1 MSSLRCFLLC
11 LLCAAWSGTLYAQ
24 TTQVDGQISTQINA
38 GAGAG
43 GADQLQVTLQL
54 QAQGE
59 AFDLGTSTLMFT
71 FNNAALAIPSGA
83 TVSQALTSGT
93 DYAFREPWA
102 SNALYNKSVTVFG
115 AANRLSVN
123 IELFV
128 PNMGVPIATAFTPV
142 IDLFFNITDPSQT
155 SQLAWITTGDPNP
168 TVVVDEDN
176 ATSIPL
182 GAFIGE
188 NQVLPVELASFSA
201 VANGTTLHIA
211 WETLSEIN
219 FAGFGVEV
227 QYEAGVW
234 EEQGFVLAR
243 GSGEF
248 GASYRYTVRD
258 VRAGRYAIRLREVDT
273 DGTTDYSPIIEVQV
287 DVTEV
292 VMQAKA
298 YPNPFSSTAQ
308 VDVALASGQYLTAE
322 LYDLRGRRVRQLYA
336 GQVAAHQTLS
346 LTVDGQDLPA
356 GVYLIR
362 FTGDRFTGSRRLVH
376 Q

>member
-1 MSSLRCFLLC
+1 MRILCCFLIALM
-11 LLCAAWSGTLYAQ
+11 LVVWSDALYGQ

-38 GAGAG
+38 GAGTG

-83 TVSQALTSGT
+83 AVSQALTSGT

-115 AANRLSVN
+115 SANRLSVN

-128 PNMGVPIATAFTPV
+128 PNMGQPIAEAFTPV

-155 SQLAWITTGDPNP
+155 SQLTWITAGDPNP

-176 ATSIPL
+176 TTNIPL
-182 GAFIGE
+182 GAFIGD
-188 NQVLPVELASFSA
+188 NQVLPVELASLTA
-201 VANGTTLHIA
+201 VANGTVLHVA

-227 QYEAGVW
+227 QYEKGLW
-234 EEQGFVLAR
+234 EEKGFVSAR
-243 GSGEF
+243 GTGEF
-248 GASYRYTVRD
+248 GASYRYTIRN

-273 DGTTDYSPIIEVQV
+273 DGTVDYSPTVEVQV

-292 VMQAKA
+292 VQAKA
-298 YPNPFSSTAQ
+298 YPNPFSGTAQ
-308 VDVALASGQYLTAE
+308 VDVALASGQHLTAT

-336 GQVAAHQTLS
+336 GQVAAHQTLT
-346 LTVDGQDLPA
+346 LTIDGQGLPS

-362 FTGDRFTGSRRLVH
+362 FTGDRFTESRRLVH